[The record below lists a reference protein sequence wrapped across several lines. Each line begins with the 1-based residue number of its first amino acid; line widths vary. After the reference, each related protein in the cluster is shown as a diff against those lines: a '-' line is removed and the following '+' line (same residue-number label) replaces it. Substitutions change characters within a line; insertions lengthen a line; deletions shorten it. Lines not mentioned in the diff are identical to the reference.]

1 MNWSELRAEYVT
13 TDITQRQLAQ
23 KYGVSPTQ
31 IARHSIKEG
40 WVALREQRVS
50 KVQAELFDKA
60 VEDDVNRMQ
69 RILTVS
75 DKLLERVEQYIE
87 TMPAELF
94 GRDLKSLTGAI
105 KDLKDIQAIQPDE
118 QSITVKFDDAIERFA
133 K

>member
-1 MNWSELRAEYVT
+1 MNWSEIRAEYVT
-13 TDITQRQLAQ
+13 TDITHRQLAQ
-23 KYGVSPTQ
+23 KYGVSPSQ
-31 IARHSIKEG
+31 IARHSKSEG
-40 WVALREQRVS
+40 WVDLRKQKDS
-50 KVQAELFDKA
+50 KVQAELVDRA
-60 VEDDVNRMQ
+60 VEDGVDRMQ

-118 QSITVKFDDAIERFA
+118 QSIMVKFEGMDDFA